1 MENNS
6 YNIDNLEEYHN
17 QIIEKIKNS
26 DFGNLY
32 EKNKQIITD
41 NLRKYKIIHMEY
53 GKYGKSEVRSYRN
66 GEEHRCQSQDGRN
79 APWSFI
85 DNFYIIYI
93 SINGDCFGN
102 YLSMYRPFEI
112 CINRFNYVC
121 IDWNNELFK
130 EPFNKGLST
139 ISEKILTKT
148 ILEDTISKNIIQYFI
163 SKSNNLNMCKVDIH
177 HCTGYA
183 GTQFDGVHIY
193 RIFNEGF
200 KFKNIFDLQEE
211 YIPAKLEDKKRL
223 EKEKEEEE
231 EKEKQKRIE
240 KVSKRIEEA
249 QIKIKEEEQ
258 QKNALELDKVN
269 FQNKI
274 INELIKDTNNYINYN
289 EAKSIISMIVYKNKK
304 LWYFTK
310 FFDRNI
316 DDTMVANQVLDKFA
330 SENKIRVEDS
340 INIFT
345 EHIVDIANIFKINMD
360 ILSNEYSKEYSNKYS
375 NEYSNEY
382 SNKYSNK
389 YSNEYSNK
397 YSKKYSNN
405 SKSFKK

>member
-1 MENNS
+1 MENDS

-26 DFGNLY
+26 DFRNLY

-53 GKYGKSEVRSYRN
+53 GKYGKSEVISYTN
-66 GEEHRCQSQDGRN
+66 GEERRSKFEDGRN
-79 APWSFI
+79 APRSII

-102 YLSMYRPFEI
+102 YLSMYSPFEI
-112 CINRFNYVC
+112 CINRFNHVC

-130 EPFNKGLST
+130 EPFNKGLLT

-163 SKSNNLNMCKVDIH
+163 SKSNNFLINCRVDIY

-183 GTQFDGVHIY
+183 GTQFDGVRIY
-193 RIFNEGF
+193 KIFDQGF

-249 QIKIKEEEQ
+249 QRKIKEEEQ

-289 EAKSIISMIVYKNKK
+289 EAKSIISMIVYKDNKF
-304 LWYFTK
+304 WYFTK

-316 DDTMVANQVLDKFA
+316 DDTMLANQVLDKFA

-360 ILSNEYSKEYSNKYS
+360 IYSKEYREYREKKYS
-375 NEYSNEY
+375 NEYRE
-382 SNKYSNK
+382 
-389 YSNEYSNK
+389 
-397 YSKKYSNN
+397 KKYSNN
-405 SKSFKK
+405 SKSLKKV

>member
-1 MENNS
+1 MENDS
-6 YNIDNLEEYHN
+6 YNIYNFQEYHN

-53 GKYGKSEVRSYRN
+53 GKYGKSEVISYRN
-66 GEEHRCQSQDGRN
+66 GEEHRSKFEDGRN
-79 APWSFI
+79 APRSII

-102 YLSMYRPFEI
+102 YLSMYNQFKI
-112 CINRFNYVC
+112 CINRFNHVC

-163 SKSNNLNMCKVDIH
+163 SKSNNFLINCRVDIY

-183 GTQFDGVHIY
+183 GMQLDGVRIY
-193 RIFNEGF
+193 KIFDQGF

-211 YIPAKLEDKKRL
+211 YILAKLEDKKRL

-249 QIKIKEEEQ
+249 QKKIKEEEQ

-289 EAKSIISMIVYKNKK
+289 EAKSIISMIVYKDNIIVKNRFCKDNKF
-304 LWYFTK
+304 WYFTK

-316 DDTMVANQVLDKFA
+316 DDTMLANQVLDKFA

-360 ILSNEYSKEYSNKYS
+360 ILSNEYKEFINSNINYMFR
-375 NEYSNEY
+375 
-382 SNKYSNK
+382 
-389 YSNEYSNK
+389 
-397 YSKKYSNN
+397 KKVY
-405 SKSFKK
+405 KK

>member
-1 MENNS
+1 MENDS
-6 YNIDNLEEYHN
+6 YNIYNFQEYHN

-53 GKYGKSEVRSYRN
+53 GKYGKSEVISYRN
-66 GEEHRCQSQDGRN
+66 GEEHRSKFEDGRN
-79 APWSFI
+79 APRSII

-102 YLSMYRPFEI
+102 YLSMYNQFKI
-112 CINRFNYVC
+112 CINRFNHVC

-163 SKSNNLNMCKVDIH
+163 SKSNNFLINCRVDIY

-183 GTQFDGVHIY
+183 GTQLDGVRIY
-193 RIFNEGF
+193 KIFNEGF

-211 YIPAKLEDKKRL
+211 YILAKLEDKKRL

-231 EKEKQKRIE
+231 EKISKRIKE
-240 KVSKRIEEA
+240 AQRIEEA
-249 QIKIKEEEQ
+249 QRKEEEQ

-274 INELIKDTNNYINYN
+274 INELIKYTNNYINYN
-289 EAKSIISMIVYKNKK
+289 EAKSIISMIVYKDGKF
-304 LWYFTK
+304 WYFTK

-316 DDTMVANQVLDKFA
+316 DTMLAYQVLNKFA
-330 SENKIRVEDS
+330 SENKIRVQDS
-340 INIFT
+340 IHIFT
-345 EHIVDIANIFKINMD
+345 EHIVDIANIFKINIGIGV
-360 ILSNEYSKEYSNKYS
+360 ILSNEYH
-375 NEYSNEY
+375 NEYSNIY
-382 SNKYSNK
+382 I
-389 YSNEYSNK
+389 
-397 YSKKYSNN
+397 NN
-405 SKSFKK
+405 INYTGGVTK

>member
-1 MENNS
+1 MENDS
-6 YNIDNLEEYHN
+6 YNIDNFQEYHN

-53 GKYGKSEVRSYRN
+53 GKYGKSEVRSYKN
-66 GEEHRCQSQDGRN
+66 GNEWRCTDQYGNN

-112 CINRFNYVC
+112 CINRFNHVC
-121 IDWNNELFK
+121 IDWNNELFE

-163 SKSNNLNMCKVDIH
+163 SKSNNFLINCRVDIY

-183 GTQFDGVHIY
+183 GTQFDGVRIY
-193 RIFNEGF
+193 KIFDQGF

-249 QIKIKEEEQ
+249 QRKIKEEEQ

-289 EAKSIISMIVYKNKK
+289 EAKSIISMIVYKDNKF
-304 LWYFTK
+304 WYFTK

-316 DDTMVANQVLDKFA
+316 DDTMLANQVLDKFA

-360 ILSNEYSKEYSNKYS
+360 IYSKEYREYREKKYS
-375 NEYSNEY
+375 NEYRE
-382 SNKYSNK
+382 
-389 YSNEYSNK
+389 
-397 YSKKYSNN
+397 KKYSNN
-405 SKSFKK
+405 SKSLKKV

>member
-1 MENNS
+1 MENDS

-53 GKYGKSEVRSYRN
+53 GKYGKSEFQTYRN
-66 GEEHRCQSQDGRN
+66 GHQDFCNKDYLGN
-79 APWSFI
+79 YIKSEI
-85 DNFYIIYI
+85 DKFYIIYI

-102 YLSMYRPFEI
+102 YLTMYRPFDI
-112 CINRFNYVC
+112 TKNYMGYVLL
-121 IDWNNELFK
+121 DWNNELFK

-139 ISEKILTKT
+139 ISEKNITKT
-148 ILEDTISKNIIQYFI
+148 ILEDTISKNIIQYFM
-163 SKSNNLNMCKVDIH
+163 SKSHNNLQIVR
-177 HCTGYA
+177 
-183 GTQFDGVHIY
+183 FDMVREGLSGAY
-193 RIFNEGF
+193 FFRILDTGF

-211 YIPAKLEDKKRL
+211 YIQAKLEDKKRL
-223 EKEKEEEE
+223 EEEE

-249 QIKIKEEEQ
+249 QRKIKEEEQ

-289 EAKSIISMIVYKNKK
+289 EAKSIISMIVYGNIQF
-304 LWYFTK
+304 WYFTK

-316 DDTMVANQVLDKFA
+316 DDTMLANQVLDKFA

-340 INIFT
+340 INIFK
-345 EHIVDIANIFKINMD
+345 EHIFDIANIFKINMD
-360 ILSNEYSKEYSNKYS
+360 INSKEYR
-375 NEYSNEY
+375 EYN
-382 SNKYSNK
+382 N
-389 YSNEYSNK
+389 
-397 YSKKYSNN
+397 KKYGWM
-405 SKSFKK
+405 